1 MSYMYEGTAAT
12 DQVITAFSPVLASS
26 TGAKTYVPIC
36 GTNAK
41 VHVLECG
48 FIPLTTSVTSAMTLQ
63 VTVSS
68 VASGSFTGG
77 VLVTSGTG
85 TFASGV
91 MQVPGAICSVAL
103 GGLSS
108 TAIVPRGTV
117 LEFITSG
124 GHISTVAGMCYAVV
138 RYVSSQ

>member
-12 DQVITAFSPVLASS
+12 DQVITAFSPTLAASS
-26 TGAKTYVPIC
+26 GAKTYVPLG
-36 GTNAK
+36 GTAAK
-41 VHVLECG
+41 IHVLECG

-63 VTVSS
+63 VTISS
-68 VASGSFTGG
+68 VSSGSFSGG

-91 MQVPGAICSVAL
+91 LAPGAICSVAL

-117 LEFITSG
+117 LEYITSG
-124 GHISTVAGMCYAVV
+124 GHISTVAGMCYAVI